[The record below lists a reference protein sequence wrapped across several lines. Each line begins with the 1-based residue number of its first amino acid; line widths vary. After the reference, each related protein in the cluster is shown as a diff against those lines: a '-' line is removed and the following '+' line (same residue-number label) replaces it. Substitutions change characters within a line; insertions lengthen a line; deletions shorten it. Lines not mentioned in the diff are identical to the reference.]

1 MRKNR
6 RKEKSR
12 ESKYKDGWMGGSKE
26 RKEGGRKEKIKSKKK
41 KFKAKSISTIQES
54 EILGMKE
61 NTESL

>member
-1 MRKNR
+1 M
-6 RKEKSR
+6 
-12 ESKYKDGWMGGSKE
+12 DGWEEAKNGRREGEKRKSKV
-26 RKEGGRKEKIKSKKK
+26 KKK

>member
-41 KFKAKSISTIQES
+41 KNLRLNPFQLYKNQKS
-54 EILGMKE
+54 
-61 NTESL
+61 